1 MSIGFGLVI
10 AVLILVIA
18 LFIARSVRMVLFDM
32 DKQLKGVPRSQREEA
47 MMAMFARLQK
57 VDVRCPRC
65 GQSTF
70 LVFGTRDGYKCEGCA
85 HQFSGPPHPTLT
97 DG

>member
-1 MSIGFGLVI
+1 MSIGLGLAI

-18 LFIARSVRMVLFDM
+18 VFIARSVRTVLFDI

-47 MMAMFARLQK
+47 MRSMIERLQSL
-57 VDVRCPRC
+57 DVRCPRC
-65 GQSTF
+65 GETTF
-70 LVFGTRDGYKCEGCA
+70 LVLGTRDGYKCERCA
-85 HQFSGPPHPTLT
+85 HQFTGPPHPTLT